1 MFPKPINHLIG
12 HFQKLPG
19 IGPKQ
24 AAKFAFRLLNMS
36 QEELDA
42 FAKDIAQ
49 VKNVVVKC
57 QQCFLGFE
65 RNGENL
71 CGFCQNPRRKKNHIC
86 VVETER
92 DALTIESTGTFKGL
106 YHVLTDSRKNL
117 SLTQAATNPGVIML
131 LKRIKKTEGKI
142 EIMLAMNANTEGQT
156 TSLYLERLLGAD
168 NIKITR
174 LGRGLSSGI
183 EIEYADKDTLIDAF
197 RNRK

>member
-1 MFPKPINHLIG
+1 MYPKPISYLIN

-24 AAKFAFRLLNMS
+24 AAKFAFRLLTMS
-36 QEELDA
+36 QEELEA
-42 FAKDIAQ
+42 FGKDIAQ
-49 VKNVVVKC
+49 IQKAVTKC
-57 QQCFLGFE
+57 KQCFLSFE
-65 RNGENL
+65 KNGEEICN
-71 CGFCQNPRRKKNHIC
+71 FCQNPRRKQNQLC

-106 YHVLTDSRKNL
+106 YHVLATPLNNL
-117 SLTQAATNPGVIML
+117 SLSQAATNPAIVML
-131 LKRIKKTEGKI
+131 LKRIKKAKVKTEV
-142 EIMLAMNANTEGQT
+142 MLAMNANTEGQAI
-156 TSLYLERLLGAD
+156 SLYLERLLQGS
-168 NIKITR
+168 NIRITR